1 MTIERWNPEESMS
14 RQEQFILRRLKRNGK
29 LYAFLRL
36 QRHRLFDEAF
46 QAELEGMYR
55 DTDAGKDANAPALM
69 AMVLLLQAYA
79 GASDATAIE
88 LSLLDLRWQM
98 VLGCLGAT
106 EPLFSQGAPL
116 CANVTETAPRVEITV
131 ELARET
137 KAFDPKK
144 LPKALRVAMDSS
156 PLEGA
161 GRSEDTINLLAHAG
175 RKIVACAANLLG
187 WTEERVGVEAGA
199 PLLLES
205 SVKKGLDLNWSDP
218 DEKAEAIPM
227 LLEQLTN
234 LEQWVAERLPEEL
247 HRPPLREHVATLH
260 QIIEQ
265 DLEPDPNDPGG
276 APSRIRQGVA
286 EDRRVSIEDKE
297 MRHGRKTKSKRFNGY
312 KRHLAIDLDTVLVLA
327 VAVLPANRPEQDAA
341 PSLVEDIAAQ
351 GRTIDALYIDRG
363 YINAPIVDEIRAR
376 RGLVVCR
383 PWIARNGEHFSKSAF
398 TINMRDRTITCP
410 AGEQQRFELG
420 SAVEFPATTC
430 HACPLRAKCTDAAP
444 GRGRKVE
451 TAANEPLQHQL
462 RKRAATPAGR
472 RQLRERVPVEHRQA
486 HTCRRQGRRARYLGA
501 RKNQFDLRRA
511 SAIANCGC
519 QSPTSPEWRTT
530 RGGVRCKASR
540 GVRRAG
546 RVRVGAAGRDR
557 SVSARDRAT

>member
-1 MTIERWNPEESMS
+1 MTIARWHPKETIS
-14 RQEQFILRRLKRNGK
+14 RQEQFILKRLKRNGK
-29 LYAFLRL
+29 LYGFLRL

-46 QAELEGMYR
+46 QAELAGMYR
-55 DTDAGKDANAPALM
+55 ETGAGKDANPPALM

-79 GASDATAIE
+79 GASDATAVE

-106 EPLFSQGAPL
+106 EPLFSQGAL
-116 CANVTETAPRVEITV
+116 FAFRERLIEADLDRRLLERTV

-137 KAFDPKK
+137 KAFDFKK
-144 LPKALRVAMDSS
+144 LPKTLRVAMDSS

-161 GRSEDTINLLAHAG
+161 GRVEDTINLLAHAG
-175 RKIVACAANLLG
+175 RKIVACAAKLLG
-187 WTEERVGVEAGA
+187 WAEERVCREAGI

-218 DEKAEAIPM
+218 DEKAEAIPT
-227 LLEQLTN
+227 LLEQLTD
-234 LEQWVAERLPEEL
+234 LEQWIAEHLPEEIG
-247 HRPPLREHVATLH
+247 RPPLQEHVATLR
-260 QIIEQ
+260 QVIDQ
-265 DLEPDPNDPGG
+265 DLEPDPDHPGG
-276 APSRIRQGVA
+276 GPAKIRQGVA
-286 EDRRVSIEDKE
+286 EERRVSIEDKE

-341 PSLVEDIAAQ
+341 PSLVEDISAQ
-351 GRTIDALYIDRG
+351 GRTIGELYIDRG

-383 PWIARNGEHFSKSAF
+383 PWIARNGKHFPKSAF
-398 TINMRDRTITCP
+398 TINLRDRTITCP
-410 AGEQQRFELG
+410 AGERQRFVLD
-420 SAVEFPATTC
+420 SSVEFPAKTC

-444 GRGRKVE
+444 GRGRKVAI
-451 TAANEPLQHQL
+451 AANEGLQQQL

-486 HTCRRQGRRARYLGA
+486 HTCRRQGRRARYVGT
-501 RKNQFDLRRA
+501 RKNVFDLRRA
-511 SAIANCGC
+511 SAVSNLEVI
-519 QSPTSPEWRTT
+519 SRTLDAIRAT
-530 RGGVRCKASR
+530 AEL
-540 GVRRAG
+540 RRA
-546 RVRVGAAGRDR
+546 A
-557 SVSARDRAT
+557 